1 MKTIITTPNK
11 KYPFYTVMVGIG
23 GDIYKTGYDTEQKAI
38 KAAKNIRGLG
48 FKCEVEKVKK

>member
-23 GDIYKTGYDTEQKAI
+23 GDIYKTGYDTKPKAE

-48 FKCEVEKVKK
+48 FECWIESVK